1 MTCFRP
7 KTDPVSRLQN
17 QANVIQ
23 IKIDCPTRHLFEAR
37 MLFARTSATTL
48 HVRENI
54 PHQQVPRFSR
64 EPGRQIRSVDLRNLT
79 AIDYAQKISFWSAR
93 VFGGAHK
100 LEKLRFVWPKT
111 DELGGNPFDK
121 CIRGLSPTRH
131 TLRELTILPDA
142 TYGGPNN
149 TSWMSVDF
157 STFPAL
163 KILRIPALALFEAV
177 SCCSLKG
184 HYERAKWEDRGD
196 ITHLL
201 PPNLREL
208 EMWFKYPS
216 GIFATGQIY
225 LSWVPELPEHEM
237 MRRSAWILALL
248 QMQSL
253 RKVRLSEILCAHI
266 AACESVVKA
275 GGWPMQ
281 KYVLPNVVER
291 AFLGAETVL
300 EIEVLEVERGFNCEF
315 ESG

>member
-1 MTCFRP
+1 M
-7 KTDPVSRLQN
+7 
-17 QANVIQ
+17 
-23 IKIDCPTRHLFEAR
+23 
-37 MLFARTSATTL
+37 
-48 HVRENI
+48 
-54 PHQQVPRFSR
+54 
-64 EPGRQIRSVDLRNLT
+64 
-79 AIDYAQKISFWSAR
+79 
-93 VFGGAHK
+93 
-100 LEKLRFVWPKT
+100 WPKT

-225 LSWVPELPEHEM
+225 LSRVPELPEHEM

-281 KYVLPNVVER
+281 KYTLPDVVER
-291 AFLGAETVL
+291 AFLEAETVL

>member
-1 MTCFRP
+1 
-7 KTDPVSRLQN
+7 
-17 QANVIQ
+17 
-23 IKIDCPTRHLFEAR
+23 

-79 AIDYAQKISFWSAR
+79 AIDYARNISFWSAR
-93 VFGGAHK
+93 IIGGAPK

-131 TLRELTILPDA
+131 TLRKLTILPDA
-142 TYGGPNN
+142 TYGGPIN
-149 TSWMSVDF
+149 TSWMSADF
-157 STFPAL
+157 SAFPAL
-163 KILRIPALALFEAV
+163 EILRIPALALFEAV
-177 SCCSLKG
+177 SCCRLKG

-225 LSWVPELPEHEM
+225 LSRVPELPEHEM
-237 MRRSAWILALL
+237 MRRSGWIRALL

-281 KYVLPNVVER
+281 KYALPNVVER
-291 AFLGAETVL
+291 AFLEAETAL
-300 EIEVLEVERGFNCEF
+300 EIEVLKGERGFNCEF